1 MSLSTDVGPR
11 LSREAHRVERG
22 FEAGDKSCPRNKT
35 REAPLARGFS
45 FAQIALELEWYH
57 GDTISLM
64 AMTVRFTAE
73 QEAQLTQLSEIWGV
87 SKQQALINAVEK
99 MLADLDYETKKRE
112 GLAFVTS
119 EYADLIK
126 RLGE

>member
-1 MSLSTDVGPR
+1 M
-11 LSREAHRVERG
+11 RG
-22 FEAGDKSCPRNKT
+22 FLFTQKSVEPK
-35 REAPLARGFS
+35 
-45 FAQIALELEWYH
+45 WYH
-57 GDTISLM
+57 GDTITLM

-73 QEAQLTQLSEIWGV
+73 QDAQLTQLSEIWGV
-87 SKQQALINAVEK
+87 SKQQALVKAIEK

>member
-1 MSLSTDVGPR
+1 MR
-11 LSREAHRVERG
+11 
-22 FEAGDKSCPRNKT
+22 
-35 REAPLARGFS
+35 
-45 FAQIALELEWYH
+45 YH
-57 GDTISLM
+57 SDTITLM

-73 QEAQLTQLSEIWGV
+73 QDAQLTQLSEIWGV
-87 SKQQALINAVEK
+87 SKQQALVKAIEK